1 MYLQQGRTHNNL
13 YCSKT
18 SIANV
23 ILSKYHYKQYV
34 LINVTVINLVTK
46 YRSILI
52 ITSCLSYGLNP
63 VSCLI
68 VF

>member
-1 MYLQQGRTHNNL
+1 MYLQQGRRHTI
-13 YCSKT
+13 KT
-18 SIANV
+18 TIANV
-23 ILSKYHYKQYV
+23 NLSKYYYNQYA

-46 YRSILI
+46 YRSLLI